1 MDTAQ
6 LKHKI
11 IERILDI
18 EDENVLKSIN
28 TILES
33 SNKSIVDIASIIFE
47 KIQNEDVSE
56 VDNYS
61 EYIKEWVKN
70 M

>member
-47 KIQNEDVSE
+47 KIQSEDVSE

>member
-6 LKHKI
+6 LKHEI
-11 IERILDI
+11 IERILEI
-18 EDENVLKSIN
+18 EDENVLDSLSK
-28 TILES
+28 ILNS
-33 SNKSIVDIASIIFE
+33 SNKNIIDTTAAIFE
-47 KIQNEDVSE
+47 KIQNENISE

-61 EYIKEWVKN
+61 DFIKEWVKN